1 MDRKRREIIK
11 HNIKD
16 SVFVNFFRD
25 RENVFDLYRGLHPE
39 DEESSIEDVS
49 IRTVK
54 RVIVKGYTN
63 DLGFTVGNRYICLVE
78 AQSYYLPAIQLRMM
92 FYLSETYQDYLSE
105 NGMTVY
111 DLDSGSIPIWEAYIV
126 HTEDPRKGVYRLKE
140 LGRCLFE
147 DSSLEKIPEKEAD
160 ILMGYIGLCDVVDS
174 VISEEADGN
183 HKALALKALEA
194 CRDRCGRIGEY
205 VWSRRYEVMG
215 VYEQLF
221 DDEEN
226 MRMLEKAWKKEAL
239 QKGFQE
245 GIEKGMEQGFE
256 QGMEQGREQGMEQGR
271 EQGIGLGRES
281 SRSEI
286 VLNMISKGVSL
297 EDISDL
303 TGIPPEV
310 VQRIAA
316 IQERSGP
323 FQNRR

>member
-1 MDRKRREIIK
+1 MDRKGCETIK

-16 SVFVNFFRD
+16 SVFVNFFGD
-25 RENVFDLYRGLHPE
+25 RENVFDLYRELHPE
-39 DEESSIEDVS
+39 DVESSIEDVR

-105 NGMTVY
+105 NGMTIY
-111 DLDSGSIPIWEAYIV
+111 DLDSGSIPTWEAYIV
-126 HTEDPRKGVYRLKE
+126 HTDHPRKGVYRLRE
-140 LGRCLFE
+140 IGRCLLE
-147 DSSLEKIPEKEAD
+147 DSSLERIPENEAD
-160 ILMGYIGLCDVVDS
+160 ILMEYIGLCDVVDN
-174 VISEEADGN
+174 VISEESDGN
-183 HKALALKALEA
+183 HKAIALKALEA
-194 CRDRCGRIGEY
+194 CRDRCGRVGEY

-239 QKGFQE
+239 QKGFQ
-245 GIEKGMEQGFE
+245 KGMEQGME
-256 QGMEQGREQGMEQGR
+256 RGM
-271 EQGIGLGRES
+271 ES

-286 VLNMISKGVSL
+286 VLNMISKGVSF

-303 TGIPPEV
+303 TGIPPETV
-310 VQRIAA
+310 RRIAA
-316 IQERSGP
+316 NPERSVICR
-323 FQNRR
+323 NSL